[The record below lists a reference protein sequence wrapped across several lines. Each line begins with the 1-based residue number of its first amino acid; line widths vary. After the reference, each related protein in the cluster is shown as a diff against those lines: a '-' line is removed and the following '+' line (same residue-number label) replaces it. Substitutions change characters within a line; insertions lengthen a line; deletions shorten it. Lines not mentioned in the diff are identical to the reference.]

1 MVGKRINKLMTQCQ
15 LSWNMLDCVEEVTIN
30 FLTNTVQEENFGRLV
45 TEINKEYRPK
55 YDELDDNEDDA
66 AVLLEQSKNRLV
78 NFQGQINLENI
89 RNQVGQINEK
99 DELIKFVNN
108 LQTERNKFEYDIAE
122 DGSTLDSIENHI
134 EKKEYDIIEAHL
146 QKRRVYLSRLDVLL
160 ENIRKQNQISFEI
173 E

>member
-78 NFQGQINLENI
+78 NFQG
-89 RNQVGQINEK
+89 
-99 DELIKFVNN
+99 
-108 LQTERNKFEYDIAE
+108 
-122 DGSTLDSIENHI
+122 
-134 EKKEYDIIEAHL
+134 
-146 QKRRVYLSRLDVLL
+146 
-160 ENIRKQNQISFEI
+160 
-173 E
+173 